1 LINLSDLTISIV
13 SYEFDFERGAPKR
26 STMEVHQTTGHL
38 PMNAQERRDSTP
50 IDPVKLDRLAE
61 VAIKVGLQLKPG
73 QDLLVTAPT
82 VALPLVRKIAEHAY
96 RAGAGLVT
104 PVLSDEAVTLS
115 RYRFGQDDGFDRAA
129 DWLYDGMSK
138 AFAGNT
144 ARLAIVGDN
153 PMLLS
158 GEDPVKVARA
168 SKANSIAYKPALERI
183 VNFDI
188 NWNIIAYPAPSWAKL
203 VFPEDEEDVA
213 VAKLADAI
221 FSASRVDHDDAI
233 AAWQRHNATLRS
245 RTEWLNGQR
254 FDALH
259 YSGPGTDLT
268 IGLAH
273 GHEWQGGASTAKNG
287 ITCNANIPTE
297 EVFTTPHARRVSGH
311 VVSTK
316 PLSYQGSLIEDIA
329 VRFEEGRI
337 VEAKASRGEEVL
349 NKVLDTDEGARRL
362 GEVALVPHSSPIS
375 KSGLLFFNTLF
386 DENAACHI
394 ALGQC
399 YSKCFLDGAKLTPEQ
414 IAAQGG
420 NKSLIHIDWMIGSDN
435 IDIDGLYADGRRVPV
450 FRKGE
455 WA

>member
-1 LINLSDLTISIV
+1 MNTHD
-13 SYEFDFERGAPKR
+13 R
-26 STMEVHQTTGHL
+26 SL
-38 PMNAQERRDSTP
+38 ATP

-61 VAIKVGLQLKPG
+61 VAVRVGLQLQAG
-73 QDLLVTAPT
+73 QDLLLTAPT
-82 VALPLVRKIAEHAY
+82 AALPLVRRIAEHAY

-104 PVLSDEAVTLS
+104 PILSDEAITLA
-115 RYRFGQDDGFDRAA
+115 RYRFGPDDSFDRAA
-129 DWLYDGMSK
+129 GWLYEGMAK

-188 NWNIIAYPAPSWAKL
+188 NWNIIAYPSASWARQ
-203 VFPEDEEDVA
+203 VFPGDPEDVA
-213 VAKLADAI
+213 VAKLAEAI
-221 FSASRVDHDDAI
+221 FAASRVENDDPVT
-233 AAWQRHNATLRS
+233 AWQKHNASLRI
-245 RTEWLNGQR
+245 RTDWLNGQR
-254 FDALH
+254 FHALH
-259 YSGPGTDLT
+259 YTGPGTDLT
-268 IGLAH
+268 IGLAD
-273 GHEWQGGASTAKNG
+273 GHEWEGGASTAKNG

-297 EVFTTPHARRVSGH
+297 EVFTTPHARRVDGH
-311 VVSTK
+311 VVSSK
-316 PLSYQGSLIEDIA
+316 PLSYQGSLIDDIA
-329 VRFEEGRI
+329 VRFEQGRI
-337 VEAKASRGEEVL
+337 VEARASRGEQVL
-349 NKVLDTDEGARRL
+349 NKVLDTDEGSRRL

-399 YSKCFLDGAKLTPEQ
+399 YSKCFINGGDLTPQQ

-420 NKSLIHIDWMIGSDN
+420 NSSLIHIDWMIGSDQ
-435 IDIDGLYADGRRVPV
+435 IDIDGIHADGRRTPV

>member
-1 LINLSDLTISIV
+1 MTV
-13 SYEFDFERGAPKR
+13 
-26 STMEVHQTTGHL
+26 
-38 PMNAQERRDSTP
+38 QERKLSAP

-61 VAIKVGLQLKPG
+61 LAIKVGLQLKAG

-82 VALPLVRKIAEHAY
+82 AALPLVRKVAEHAY

-104 PVLSDEAVTLS
+104 PILSDEAVTLA
-115 RYRFGQDDGFDRAA
+115 RYRFAPDDGFDRAA
-129 DWLYDGMSK
+129 GWLFDGMSK

-153 PMLLS
+153 PMLLA

-168 SKANSIAYKPALERI
+168 SKANSIAFQPALEKI
-183 VNFDI
+183 VNFDV
-188 NWNIIAYPAPSWAKL
+188 NWNIIAYPSLSWAKQ

-221 FSASRVDHDDAI
+221 FAASRVDNDDSV
-233 AAWQRHNATLRS
+233 AAWEKHNATLRN

-254 FDALH
+254 FSALH

-268 IGLAH
+268 IGLAE
-273 GHEWQGGASTAKNG
+273 GHEWVGGASTAKNG
-287 ITCNANIPTE
+287 ITCNPNIPTE

-316 PLSYQGSLIEDIA
+316 PLSYQGSLIDGIA
-329 VRFEEGRI
+329 VRFEEGCI
-337 VEAKASRGEEVL
+337 VAAKAARGEEVL

-375 KSGLLFFNTLF
+375 QSGLLFYNTLF
-386 DENAACHI
+386 DENAASHI

-399 YSKCFLDGAKLTPEQ
+399 YSKCFVNGAQLTPQQ

-420 NKSLIHIDWMIGSDN
+420 NQSLIHIDWMIGSAET
-435 IDIDGLYADGRRVPV
+435 DIDGILADGSKVPV

-455 WA
+455 WAK

>member
-1 LINLSDLTISIV
+1 MTVHERNIS
-13 SYEFDFERGAPKR
+13 A
-26 STMEVHQTTGHL
+26 
-38 PMNAQERRDSTP
+38 P

-61 VAIKVGLQLKPG
+61 VAIKVGLNLQPG
-73 QDLLVTAPT
+73 QDLLLTAPA
-82 VALPLVRKIAEHAY
+82 VALPLVRRIAEHAY

-104 PVLSDEAVTLS
+104 PILSDEAVTLA
-115 RYRFGQDDGFDRAA
+115 RYRFGHDDGFDRAA
-129 DWLYDGMSK
+129 TWLYEGMSK
-138 AFAGNT
+138 AFAANT

-153 PMLLS
+153 PMLLA
-158 GEDPVKVARA
+158 GEDPVRVARA
-168 SKANSIAYKPALERI
+168 SKANSIAYQPALERI
-183 VNFDI
+183 VNFDV
-188 NWNIIAYPAPSWAKL
+188 NWNIISYPSPSWAKQ
-203 VFPEDEEDVA
+203 VFPDVEEDVA

-221 FSASRVDHDDAI
+221 FAASRVDNDGAV
-233 AAWQRHNATLRS
+233 AAWTKHNAVLRE

-254 FDALH
+254 FSALH
-259 YSGPGTDLT
+259 YSGPDTDLT
-268 IGLAH
+268 IGLAD
-273 GHEWQGGASTAKNG
+273 GHEWEGGASTARNG

-297 EVFTTPHARRVSGH
+297 EVFTTPHCRRVSGH
-311 VVSTK
+311 VVSSK
-316 PLSYQGSLIEDIA
+316 PLSYQGSLIDNIA
-329 VRFEEGRI
+329 VKFEEGRI
-337 VEAKASRGEEVL
+337 VEARASRGEEVL

-399 YSKCFLDGAKLTPEQ
+399 YSKCFVDGTKLTPEQ

-420 NKSLIHIDWMIGSDN
+420 NKSLIHIDWMIGSDK
-435 IDIDGLYADGRRVPV
+435 IDIDGIHADGRRVPV

>member
-1 LINLSDLTISIV
+1 MTV
-13 SYEFDFERGAPKR
+13 
-26 STMEVHQTTGHL
+26 
-38 PMNAQERRDSTP
+38 QERKLSAP

-61 VAIKVGLQLKPG
+61 LAIKVGLQLKAG

-82 VALPLVRKIAEHAY
+82 AALPLVRKVAEHAY

-104 PVLSDEAVTLS
+104 PILSDEAVTLA
-115 RYRFGQDDGFDRAA
+115 RYRFAPDDGFDRAA
-129 DWLYDGMSK
+129 GWLFDGMSK

-153 PMLLS
+153 PMLLA

-168 SKANSIAYKPALERI
+168 SKANSIAFQPALEKI
-183 VNFDI
+183 VNFDV
-188 NWNIIAYPAPSWAKL
+188 NWNIIAYPSLSWAKQ

-221 FSASRVDHDDAI
+221 FAASRVDNDDSV
-233 AAWQRHNATLRS
+233 AAWEKHNATLRN

-254 FDALH
+254 FSALH

-268 IGLAH
+268 IGLAE
-273 GHEWQGGASTAKNG
+273 GHEWVGGASTAKNG
-287 ITCNANIPTE
+287 ITCNPNIPTE

-316 PLSYQGSLIEDIA
+316 PLSYQGSLFDGIA
-329 VRFEEGRI
+329 VRFEEGCI
-337 VEAKASRGEEVL
+337 VAAKAARGEEVL

-394 ALGQC
+394 ALSQC
-399 YSKCFLDGAKLTPEQ
+399 YSKCFVDGEKLTPEQ

-420 NKSLIHIDWMIGSDN
+420 NKSLIHIDWMIGSDQT
-435 IDIDGLYADGRRVPV
+435 DIDGIHAGGRRVPV

>member
-1 LINLSDLTISIV
+1 MTVHDRNISA
-13 SYEFDFERGAPKR
+13 S
-26 STMEVHQTTGHL
+26 
-38 PMNAQERRDSTP
+38 

-61 VAIKVGLQLKPG
+61 VAIKVGLNLQPG
-73 QDLLVTAPT
+73 QDLLLTAPS

-96 RAGAGLVT
+96 KAGAGLVT
-104 PVLSDEAVTLS
+104 PILSDEAVTLA
-115 RYRFGQDDGFDRAA
+115 RYRFGQGDGFDRAA
-129 DWLYDGMSK
+129 GWLYEGMSK
-138 AFAGNT
+138 AFAANT

-158 GEDPVKVARA
+158 GEDPAKVSRA
-168 SKANSIAYKPALERI
+168 SKANSIAYQPALEKI
-183 VNFDI
+183 VTFEI
-188 NWNIIAYPAPSWAKL
+188 NWNIIAYPSTSWARQ
-203 VFPEDEEDVA
+203 VFPDDEEDVA
-213 VAKLADAI
+213 VARLAEAI
-221 FSASRVDHDDAI
+221 FAASRVDHDDAV
-233 AAWQRHNATLRS
+233 AAWDKHNATLRR

-254 FDALH
+254 FSALA
-259 YSGPGTDLT
+259 YSGPGTELT
-268 IGLAH
+268 IGLAD
-273 GHEWQGGASTAKNG
+273 GHEWEGGASTAKNG

-311 VVSTK
+311 VVSSK
-316 PLSYQGSLIEDIA
+316 PLSYQGSLIDGIA

-337 VEAKASRGEEVL
+337 VEARASRGEEVL

-399 YSKCFLDGAKLTPEQ
+399 YSKCFVDGGNLTPEQ

-420 NKSLIHIDWMIGSDN
+420 NKSLIHIDWMIGSDK
-435 IDIDGLYADGRRVPV
+435 IDIDGVFADGRRVPV

>member
-1 LINLSDLTISIV
+1 MTLH
-13 SYEFDFERGAPKR
+13 ERKITA
-26 STMEVHQTTGHL
+26 
-38 PMNAQERRDSTP
+38 P

-61 VAIKVGLQLKPG
+61 VAIKIGLRLQRG
-73 QDLLVTAPT
+73 QDLLLTAPT

-96 RAGAGLVT
+96 KAGAGLVT
-104 PVLSDEAVTLS
+104 PFFSDDEITLS
-115 RYRFGQDDGFDRAA
+115 RYRFGSNESFDRAA
-129 DWLYDGMSK
+129 GWLYEGMSK

-144 ARLAIVGDN
+144 ARLAVVGDN

-158 GEDPVKVARA
+158 GQDPAKVARA
-168 SKANSIAYKPALERI
+168 SKANSMAYQPALEKI
-183 VNFDI
+183 VGFDI
-188 NWNIIAYPAPSWAKL
+188 NWNIIAYPSTSWAKQ
-203 VFPEDEEDVA
+203 VFPDDSEDVA

-221 FSASRVDHDDAI
+221 FAASRVDKDGAV
-233 AAWQRHNATLRS
+233 AAWENHNAGLRE

-254 FDALH
+254 FSSLH
-259 YSGPGTDLT
+259 YTGPGTDLT
-268 IGLAH
+268 IGLAD

-311 VVSTK
+311 VISSK
-316 PLSYQGSLIEDIA
+316 PLSYQGTLIDNIA

-337 VEAKASRGEEVL
+337 VDASASRGEEVL

-399 YSKCFLDGAKLTPEQ
+399 YSKCFVDGSKLTPEQ

-420 NKSLIHIDWMIGSDN
+420 NKSFIHIDWMIGSDQT
-435 IDIDGLYADGRRVPV
+435 DIDGVHADGRRVPV